1 MDLKNSMGLLLRRTE
16 YIHGAVRRIRMEV
29 LFLFVRQ
36 KGTKPKFQKRVR
48 TELEMLPI
56 PAWNRLRNMDLALL
70 QQFLS
75 AIPAPALFMRI
86 RWNRLQ

>member
-48 TELEMLPI
+48 TEYVSRM
-56 PAWNRLRNMDLALL
+56 RQQALL
-70 QQFLS
+70 MLNS
-75 AIPAPALFMRI
+75 
-86 RWNRLQ
+86 NLQG